1 MVMGNGQGKTFEVML
16 SVNCGV
22 GSLSLPASLYDCGLK
37 LSKYLCKLTSTQCS
51 YFLLI
56 LTLQISPHYATSC
69 SDSLVVH

>member
-1 MVMGNGQGKTFEVML
+1 MDKIPHNYGIPNFH
-16 SVNCGV
+16 
-22 GSLSLPASLYDCGLK
+22 K
-37 LSKYLCKLTSTQCS
+37 LVHQVPLCTSKYLCKLTSTQCS